1 MCPSS
6 VLPTDFPKRPGRKA
20 LCILCAN
27 KGDSIS
33 LLLVSQ
39 KLAPGEMADFSLGQ
53 GKYKWSLE
61 QLVVPE
67 SKALLKKKN
76 DSVRAHQRDAEGN
89 ERAPHGQSWKM

>member
-1 MCPSS
+1 MGGSPESSLSLRNEGDREQLHMCPSS

-67 SKALLKKKN
+67 SKALLKKKTT
-76 DSVRAHQRDAEGN
+76 A
-89 ERAPHGQSWKM
+89 